1 MTIHPV
7 RMTGTVIAAPQTFHY
22 FERIQE
28 RIIRFVGKNSSIA
41 EEKFK
46 TLMLNTDE
54 LAADTGSILYGSE
67 AVELGLIDRIGS
79 LGDALDCLHGMIEA
93 EKKK

>member
-1 MTIHPV
+1 
-7 RMTGTVIAAPQTFHY
+7 
-22 FERIQE
+22 
-28 RIIRFVGKNSSIA
+28 
-41 EEKFK
+41 
-46 TLMLNTDE
+46 MLNTDE